1 MRRKRKKSL
10 GRGLMHLLFRLALL
24 GAVCFGL
31 ALGALYLLETHV
43 PAPSGNSDALIVL
56 GAQVYPSGELSPQ
69 LELRMEA
76 ALAAYQAQPRPLILC
91 GAQGANEPLP
101 EGEAMRRWLLARG
114 VPQADMQAETASRN
128 TQENLQNAC
137 ALLPAGARRVT
148 IITSDYHLPRALR
161 IAHDLGLEADGVGSP
176 CKPEFWLKNHCREV
190 LAWGKYVLS
199 LIK

>member
-31 ALGALYLLETHV
+31 ALGALCLLETHV

-76 ALAAYQAQPRPLILC
+76 ALAA
-91 GAQGANEPLP
+91 
-101 EGEAMRRWLLARG
+101 
-114 VPQADMQAETASRN
+114 
-128 TQENLQNAC
+128 
-137 ALLPAGARRVT
+137 
-148 IITSDYHLPRALR
+148 
-161 IAHDLGLEADGVGSP
+161 
-176 CKPEFWLKNHCREV
+176 
-190 LAWGKYVLS
+190 
-199 LIK
+199 